1 MNNFYTRKDVN
12 DHTVD
17 ITISIPKDNFKHS
30 YDLLVKDYAKDA
42 DIKGFRKGKVPA
54 DLISNQMKEVIKLET
69 FERIAP
75 LYINTALNKESLE
88 PIAPPEYTDIP
99 KLLDDLDISFTIRV
113 TLMPKFK
120 LGDVGKIKI
129 KKEKLAVEDKE
140 VEGAI
145 EELKNTQQTKEKD
158 INDKW
163 AQEIAKLI
171 NAHDVKN
178 LKDLRDKIK
187 DALQKQK
194 DHYQLHQLQ
203 DEALRK
209 GIEVSKIQI
218 PEPAIKFEASEREK
232 AFVEDMKKRG
242 VKIEDFLKA
251 NNITIEKMRELWMKD
266 AKDALEADTFLNLY
280 SREKGVEI
288 TDEELEKK
296 IEAIKISQPNAD
308 KNIFSNPQWKEYI
321 KNVERKEKGFR
332 LFVEEVLGKDFL
344 DEHN

>member
-280 SREKGVEI
+280 SREKNIDI

>member
-1 MNNFYTRKDVN
+1 MNDFYTRKDVN
-12 DHTVD
+12 EHTFD
-17 ITISIPKDNFKHS
+17 ITITIPQDNFKHS
-30 YDLLVKDYAKDA
+30 YDLLVKDYAKNT

-54 DLISNQMKEVIKLET
+54 DLISNQMREVIKLET
-69 FERIAP
+69 FERVAP
-75 LYINTALNKESLE
+75 LYINTALNKEKLE

-99 KLLDDLDISFTIRV
+99 KLLDDLDITFTIKV
-113 TLMPKFK
+113 TTMPKFK
-120 LGDVGKIKI
+120 LGDTSKIKI
-129 KKEKLAVEDKE
+129 KKEKLEVEEKE
-140 VEGAI
+140 VDSAV

-158 INDKW
+158 VNDKW
-163 AQEIAKLI
+163 AKEVAEII
-171 NAHDVKN
+171 NAGEIKT
-178 LKDLRDKIK
+178 LEALRGKIK

-209 GIEVSKIQI
+209 GIEISKIEI
-218 PEPAIKFEASEREK
+218 PEPAIKFEATEREK
-232 AFVEDMKKRG
+232 AFIEDMKNRG

-280 SREKGVEI
+280 SKEKNVEI
-288 TDEELEKK
+288 TDEELEAK
-296 IEAIKISQPNAD
+296 IEAIKTSQPNAD
-308 KNIFSNPQWKEYI
+308 KSIFSNPQWKEYI

>member
-75 LYINTALNKESLE
+75 LYINTALNKENLE
-88 PIAPPEYTDIP
+88 PIAPPEYTEIP
-99 KLLDDLDISFTIRV
+99 KLLDDLDVSFTIKV

-120 LGDVGKIKI
+120 LGDVSKIKI
-129 KKEKLAVEDKE
+129 KKEKLAVEEKE
-140 VEGAI
+140 VESAV

-158 INDKW
+158 VNDKW
-163 AQEIAKLI
+163 AEEVAKII
-171 NAHDVKN
+171 NAEDVKS
-178 LKDLRDKIK
+178 LKDLRVKIK

-209 GIEVSKIQI
+209 GIEISKIEI

-232 AFVEDMKKRG
+232 AFVEDMKHRG

-280 SREKGVEI
+280 SREKSVEI

-296 IEAIKISQPNAD
+296 IEAIKVSQPNAD
-308 KNIFSNPQWKEYI
+308 KSIFSNPQWKEYI
-321 KNVERKEKGFR
+321 RNVERKEKGFR

>member
-1 MNNFYTRKDVN
+1 MNDFYTRKDVN

-17 ITISIPKDNFKHS
+17 ITITIPKDNFKHS
-30 YDLLVKDYAKDA
+30 YDLLVKDYAKDT
-42 DIKGFRKGKVPA
+42 DIKGFRKGKVPT
-54 DLISNQMKEVIKLET
+54 DLISNQMREVIKLET
-69 FERIAP
+69 FERVAP

-99 KLLDDLDISFTIRV
+99 KLLDDLDVSFTIKV

-120 LGDVGKIKI
+120 LGDVSKIKI
-129 KKEKLAVEDKE
+129 KKEKLAVEEKE
-140 VEGAI
+140 VESAV

-158 INDKW
+158 VNDKW
-163 AQEIAKLI
+163 AQEVAKII
-171 NAHDVKN
+171 NAEDVKS
-178 LKDLRDKIK
+178 LKDLRIKIK

-209 GIEVSKIQI
+209 GIEISKIEI

-232 AFVEDMKKRG
+232 AFVEDMKNRG

-280 SREKGVEI
+280 SREKSVEI

-296 IEAIKISQPNAD
+296 IEAIKASQPNAD
-308 KNIFSNPQWKEYI
+308 KSIFSNPQWKEYI

>member
-296 IEAIKISQPNAD
+296 IEAIKASQPNAD

>member
-209 GIEVSKIQI
+209 GMEVSKIQI

-280 SREKGVEI
+280 SREKNIDI